1 MSRNQ
6 DQTEKSIL
14 VLGSANTDLVL
25 RLNKLPRPHCPLFT
39 VPRFKRATNDG
50 FFVCIEST
58 DKKFNLADASKFL
71 EGIGAKYVTEV
82 RDED

>member
-1 MSRNQ
+1 
-6 DQTEKSIL
+6 
-14 VLGSANTDLVL
+14 
-25 RLNKLPRPHCPLFT
+25 LPAVT

-58 DKKFNLADASKFL
+58 DAKFSLAEATKFL
-71 EGIGAKYVTEV
+71 ESIGAKFITEV